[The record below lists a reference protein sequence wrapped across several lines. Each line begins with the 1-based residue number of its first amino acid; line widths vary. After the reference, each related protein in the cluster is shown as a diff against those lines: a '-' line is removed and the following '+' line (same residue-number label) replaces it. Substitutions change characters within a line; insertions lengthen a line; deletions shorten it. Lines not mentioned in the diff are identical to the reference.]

1 MNNLQFTLEDSPLLS
16 IQSPGIVDKSSDS
29 GEEFVV
35 HPNDLSDVEERF
47 RVGGPRS
54 DMLTAF
60 VGATSATFS
69 HLDQKTPQLLRQLT
83 LLGHKL
89 SGR

>member
-16 IQSPGIVDKSSDS
+16 IQSPGIVDISSDS

-60 VGATSATFS
+60 VGATTATLFTS
-69 HLDQKTPQLLRQLT
+69 GPEDPSIVGQLT

-89 SGR
+89 SDR

>member
-16 IQSPGIVDKSSDS
+16 IQSPGIVDISSDS

-60 VGATSATFS
+60 VGATSAALFT
-69 HLDQKTPQLLRQLT
+69 
-83 LLGHKL
+83 
-89 SGR
+89 SGPEDPSIVETIDTAGTQI